1 MTISEKYDFSS
12 LNSADRLTLI
22 GELWDSVE
30 EQNVVIPPWHLDA
43 LEKISAL
50 EAAGEVTYSSWEDVK
65 KRLVSKYD
73 L

>member
-1 MTISEKYDFSS
+1 MTISENYDFSS
-12 LNSADRLTLI
+12 LNPSDKLTLI
-22 GELWDSVE
+22 GELWDSVG
-30 EQNVVIPPWHLDA
+30 EQNIVILQWHLDA

>member
-1 MTISEKYDFSS
+1 MTISENYDFSS
-12 LNSADRLTLI
+12 LNSSDKLTLI

-30 EQNVVIPPWHLDA
+30 QEKIVTPQWHLEE

-50 EAAGEVTYSSWEDVK
+50 EATGEVTYSSWEDVK
-65 KRLVSKYD
+65 KRIVSKYD